1 MGYNCKTS
9 NTWVSGI
16 LGGKENEEIMAE
28 NLSNLVEDTNL
39 QTKKSQQPVWF
50 FCYGVLRVLC
60 IFWILISYQI

>member
-50 FCYGVLRVLC
+50 FCY
-60 IFWILISYQI
+60 